1 MTKPTDDKGI
11 AHIHG
16 SDGNDGDYEFTI
28 LPPTELD
35 PRSNQ
40 TPLPDIDPD
49 AKLLPACN
57 CEAARN
63 GIDCDCDAT
72 PLPDIDPDN
81 PDTEHECPP
90 ASDAQ
95 LAEFFE
101 TIFPGIGIRPIDL
114 LTKIHRLERIILYNS
129 GRTEAITKGE
139 YEQHIL
145 DMVGE
150 MEE

>member
-1 MTKPTDDKGI
+1 MDKPTDDKGI

-28 LPPTELD
+28 LPPAELD
-35 PRSNQ
+35 PASNQ

-72 PLPDIDPDN
+72 PLSDEDKASLKAAIRDIQVDKFIEPGGIAAPDM
-81 PDTEHECPP
+81 H
-90 ASDAQ
+90 
-95 LAEFFE
+95 
-101 TIFPGIGIRPIDL
+101 RR
-114 LTKIHRLERIILYNS
+114 IHRLERIILYNS
-129 GRTEAITKGE
+129 GRTEAITMGE

-150 MEE
+150 HSDD

>member
-40 TPLPDIDPD
+40 
-49 AKLLPACN
+49 
-57 CEAARN
+57 
-63 GIDCDCDAT
+63 T

-150 MEE
+150 LEE

>member
-1 MTKPTDDKGI
+1 MDKPTDDKGI

-28 LPPTELD
+28 LPPAELD

-40 TPLPDIDPD
+40 
-49 AKLLPACN
+49 
-57 CEAARN
+57 
-63 GIDCDCDAT
+63 T

-90 ASDAQ
+90 RLPEDFDAEAFLRSLFPAGQ
-95 LAEFFE
+95 PWAETE
-101 TIFPGIGIRPIDL
+101 RRIT
-114 LTKIHRLERIILYNS
+114 RLERIILYNS

-145 DMVGE
+145 DLVGE
-150 MEE
+150 MEDE